1 MEHYETL
8 IDYLVKYI
16 NKNDTSVKSNTKNN
30 YDYENELYLSGYTR
44 IDYRTMEDAIDK
56 YNIEKFMVL
65 FDNGLDPNGYQEEN
79 LTPLTYLLL
88 VISNKN
94 FYSYNEDS
102 LKYIDF
108 INLLFEYGAD
118 INKSDGRG
126 NIPIIYSLQ
135 DSIPFEIFQLLLY
148 NHDLILNEE
157 IIQEMFS
164 DIDRNIE
171 YTLSNSYLSEKTKK
185 ENIHILNL
193 KRDEIMKMYN
203 LPIAQQRLATMK
215 GYKDQNSILSHMNPD
230 IMESV
235 SKYLSTMKVSPSV
248 KKRIKKENNSSKKGG
263 KSKSKKTK
271 KKPRMKKK

>member
-8 IDYLVKYI
+8 IDYLAKYI

-30 YDYENELYLSGYTR
+30 YDYENELYLRGYTK
-44 IDYRTMEDAIDK
+44 INYRTMENAIDK

-79 LTPLTYLLL
+79 FTPLTYLLL

-135 DSIPFEIFQLLLY
+135 DSIPFKIFKLLLH
-148 NHDLILNEE
+148 NLDLILNEE
-157 IIQEMFS
+157 LIQDMLSSIKFHINSEIMAV
-164 DIDRNIE
+164 NI
-171 YTLSNSYLSEKTKK
+171 SVKTKK
-185 ENIHILNL
+185 KRIHEMKI

-203 LPIAQQRLATMK
+203 LPIAQQRLATMR
-215 GYKDQNSILSHMNPD
+215 GYKDQNSILSTMNPD

-248 KKRIKKENNSSKKGG
+248 KKKIKKENNSSKKGG

-271 KKPRMKKK
+271 KYKTKKK